1 MSRIVIGVDISKLKF
16 DATILFENNKIKQ
29 RKFDNTHSGFK
40 DFIKWIK
47 LNKGE
52 EAHICMEAT
61 GVYGDALATFL
72 YDSGIT
78 VSMVN
83 PLQIKGFA
91 QSMLSRNKTDQTDA
105 TLIAHFCR
113 AMQPKTWQPAPEHV
127 RVLQALVR
135 RLEALESM
143 NRQELN
149 RLGVAPEHIKCSIE
163 AVIKKISEEIKL
175 IKNKIKDHITKNP
188 DLNDKSKLLQS
199 IPGVGP
205 ATIMQVLAFI
215 GDPSLFDNAKKLSA
229 FVGLN
234 PKQNQSGTS
243 INGRTRLSK
252 MGNANLRKAFYMPA
266 VVALRYNPIIKAF
279 SERLKASGKM
289 MMVIIGAAMRKLLH
303 IIYGV
308 LKNETPFNK
317 DIKTI

>member
-1 MSRIVIGVDISKLKF
+1 MSRIVIGLDISKLKF

-40 DFIKWIK
+40 DFIKWLK

-175 IKNKIKDHITKNP
+175 IKNKIKEHVTKNP

-308 LKNETPFNK
+308 LKSGKPFTLELVK
-317 DIKTI
+317 

>member
-308 LKNETPFNK
+308 LKSGKPFTLELVK
-317 DIKTI
+317 

>member
-1 MSRIVIGVDISKLKF
+1 MSRIVIGLDISKLKF
-16 DATILFENNKIKQ
+16 DATILFENDKIKQ
-29 RKFDNTHSGFK
+29 RKFDNTNTGFK
-40 DFIKWIK
+40 DFFKWFNV
-47 LNKGE
+47 NKAE
-52 EAHICMEAT
+52 KAHICMEAT

-72 YDSGIT
+72 YDSGMT
-78 VSMVN
+78 VSVVN
-83 PLQIKGFA
+83 PFQIKGFS
-91 QSMLSRNKTDQTDA
+91 QGMLSRNKTDRTDA
-105 TLIAHFCR
+105 TLIARFCR
-113 AMQPKTWQPAPEHV
+113 AMQPKAWQPSPEYV

-135 RLEALESM
+135 RLEALEGM

-163 AVIKKISEEIKL
+163 TVIEKISEEIKV
-175 IKNKIKDHITKNP
+175 IKNKIKNHITNHP
-188 DLNDKSKLLQS
+188 DLNDKSKLLES

-215 GDPSLFDNAKKLSA
+215 GDHSLFENAKKLSA

-252 MGNANLRKAFYMPA
+252 MGNSSLRKAFYMPA

-289 MMVIIGAAMRKLLH
+289 MMVVIGAAMRKLLH

-308 LKNETPFNK
+308 LKSGKPFTLELA
-317 DIKTI
+317 I

>member
-113 AMQPKTWQPAPEHV
+113 AMQPTTWQPAPEHV

-308 LKNETPFNK
+308 LKSGKPFTLELVK
-317 DIKTI
+317 